1 MKIIK
6 ASFIGFF
13 LFAIVFTSFS
23 CTKSSAANTT
33 TTVRTATVTKGT
45 LTNSI
50 TGTGNLAYS
59 TTQELTFDLHSFVDE
74 VLVSEGDTVKKDQKL
89 ITLDTTDWD
98 TQINNLTK
106 TLSNNQRTLVKRQET
121 LAKDNDTLAT
131 RQIALATAQRVVADK
146 EFLLKQAQFDI
157 DSATYNLEQVTEIK
171 EAQDAIDKI
180 QAQIDAANAN
190 LAIAQ
195 TDADRATWTQIIK
208 NLNSDDIKSRDN
220 PKGTGAISPLT
231 AANNHLTAVKNLIDP
246 TLSIKSALDIA
257 KLELTLQQKQKTLQ
271 DATQA
276 IADAKV
282 GVDTAQANIN
292 YAQVTVNEDQLD
304 VKDGQRDVND
314 AQKLLDDAKSL
325 SPIIYAPFDGFI
337 TSIPVKG
344 GDEVQKGK
352 IGAIIAD
359 PIHFEADILVTETD
373 INTIKLNGD
382 ATVTIDSR
390 SMSFPAKITWIAPTA
405 SINSGVVNYHVTV
418 TLSSLKPISSS
429 QQSSQGSGGQ
439 PRPSPSAGG
448 SGGDGGAPPPGGGG
462 DHPSGGGAPPPGSGG
477 GSPRPSSSGGSNTVQ
492 DATLKQGLSATV
504 TIVSEQKTGI
514 LYVPSKAVVRQG
526 GNMIVKVPNG
536 TTIEARTV
544 KTGMSDGTNTEI
556 MEGLKEGETV
566 NYNVTVTSASSS
578 QSGLQLGGGD
588 PPGGGGGGGG
598 GGPPPPPPGGGGP
611 P

>member
-1 MKIIK
+1 MRLVKIIGIMVILGALVFSAFGCK
-6 ASFIGFF
+6 AS
-13 LFAIVFTSFS
+13 
-23 CTKSSAANTT
+23 AATTT